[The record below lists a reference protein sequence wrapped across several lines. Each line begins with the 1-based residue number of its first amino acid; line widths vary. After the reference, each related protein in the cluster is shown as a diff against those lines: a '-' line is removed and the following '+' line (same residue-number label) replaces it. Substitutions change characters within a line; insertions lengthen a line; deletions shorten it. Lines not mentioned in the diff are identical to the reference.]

1 MWQERDATH
10 ASCRSVL
17 VYFLSFFLECQIVR
31 LIIFMIYFPNPRDQ
45 CSKVDFSS
53 MCVPLEH
60 WTRGWGFAVFL
71 FYTFRIRKTKKHTH
85 QAEFSLRLFLPHRDR
100 FWKSHKI
107 CADARETAV
116 MRGEWKKTLAV
127 GERSLI
133 WTSGDRFWK
142 SHKFNFVY
150 SALLLRL

>member
-85 QAEFSLRLFLPHRDR
+85 QAEFSLRLFLPHRGPILEIAQNLR
-100 FWKSHKI
+100 R
-107 CADARETAV
+107 RE
-116 MRGEWKKTLAV
+116 
-127 GERSLI
+127 
-133 WTSGDRFWK
+133 GDCGNEGGMEKDLGGR
-142 SHKFNFVY
+142 
-150 SALLLRL
+150 

>member
-85 QAEFSLRLFLPHRDR
+85 QAEFSLRLFLPHRYLMA
-100 FWKSHKI
+100 SPL
-107 CADARETAV
+107 T
-116 MRGEWKKTLAV
+116 G
-127 GERSLI
+127 RSLPGLDTLTRSRPDI
-133 WTSGDRFWK
+133 TT
-142 SHKFNFVY
+142 HKLETTERTTVATKASVNG
-150 SALLLRL
+150 